1 MPAGVEN
8 PEAES
13 DEIENPMQTDSQQ
26 VHSDPV
32 VTGTDHQCDAG
43 YPAVPNPVLSISDS
57 DERPTEVTHS
67 EGGPDEAEVEPA
79 QDPPYVTLNGR
90 TSKPPQRLI
99 CDPVWSQ
106 KASVLL
112 SLANS
117 QNQELLQNFSRTGSS
132 AETLFAESFDC

>member
-1 MPAGVEN
+1 
-8 PEAES
+8 
-13 DEIENPMQTDSQQ
+13 MQTDSQP
-26 VHSDPV
+26 VHPDPV
-32 VTGTDHQCDAG
+32 VTGTDQQCDAG
-43 YPAVPNPVLSISDS
+43 YPAIPNSVLPISDS

-67 EGGPDEAEVEPA
+67 ESVPDVAEADPI
-79 QDPPYVTLNGR
+79 QDPPFVTRSGR

-117 QNQELLQNFSRTGSS
+117 QNQELLQNVFQNP
-132 AETLFAESFDC
+132 LNC